1 MIQKI
6 ILIIINLI
14 FGSLVL
20 FSYYNGITKEPQ
32 LSAKLWGGVP
42 STLQPIIICFMFISA
57 IGYLI
62 FTYNFL
68 INADANSILFL
79 NKFNYY
85 HLHLLY
91 LLVLIPSMLWMN
103 STFKYM
109 NSGSSLDWV
118 IIVAMLFCVAI
129 ASIVLLLFT
138 IDMKIEENS
147 FIYLASVIGATIFA
161 FHTLFLDA
169 IIWTVFFN
177 RA

>member
-1 MIQKI
+1 MMQKI
-6 ILIIINLI
+6 ILILINLI

-20 FSYYNGITKEPQ
+20 FSYYNGINKEPQ
-32 LSAKLWGGVP
+32 LSVKLWGGVP
-42 STLQPIIICFMFISA
+42 SILQPIIICFMFISA
-57 IGYLI
+57 IGYLF

-68 INADANSILFL
+68 INADANSILFF

-91 LLVLIPSMLWMN
+91 ILILIPSMFWIN

-109 NSGSSLDWV
+109 NSGSTLDWV
-118 IIVAMLFCVAI
+118 LIVVMLFCVAI
-129 ASIVLLLFT
+129 ASIILLLFT
-138 IDMKIEENS
+138 IDMKTEENN

-169 IIWTVFFN
+169 IIWTIFFN
-177 RA
+177 RT